1 MSKDRRSATLHSPAL
16 LLGKITVTE
25 HARSRGRH
33 PFSGTRLKL
42 LLFPFLHWML
52 KHTSVRITLVP
63 MHMLVWIMRGLYFWP
78 GNPLRVSC
86 EAVCR
91 IAGREGYGHDPGRV
105 YRQFLDNALGVLE
118 NYFLLYRHGIG
129 RVSERILLQE
139 KDARMIR
146 DLAKQHGGAMLA
158 VPHNIA
164 SAISGLKLNQNF
176 PLLVVARNSPTI
188 ARTRIT
194 LEFFEH
200 MQVPVLMVRDGNP
213 FELSRRL
220 FTAARTGRV
229 IAATLDNTDH
239 SDARVEVKMFGR
251 TVGLSRWA
259 VKIAARKKLPVI
271 PCYFSSRGNRHHIVV
286 GEPIITDDIETAV
299 QNYASFFARNILAD
313 PASWAYLADKRWRKV
328 LSAAGRNEAKRF

>member
-1 MSKDRRSATLHSPAL
+1 MSKNSRSETLHSSAL
-16 LLGKITVTE
+16 LPGKITVTE
-25 HARSRGRH
+25 HAHSRGRH
-33 PFSGTRLKL
+33 LFSGTRLKL
-42 LLFPFLHWML
+42 LLFPFLHWL
-52 KHTSVRITLVP
+52 IKHTSVRIALLP
-63 MHMLVWIMRGLYFWP
+63 MRMLTGIMQVLYFWP
-78 GNPLRVSC
+78 GNPLRMSC

-91 IAGREGYGHDPGRV
+91 IADREGYHHDPARI
-105 YRQFLDNALGVLE
+105 YRQFLKNSLGVLE
-118 NYFLLYRHGIG
+118 NYCLLHRHGIA

-188 ARTRIT
+188 ARTKIT

-220 FTAARTGRV
+220 FAAVKTGRV
-229 IAATLDNTDH
+229 IAATLDNMDN
-239 SDARVEVKMFGR
+239 SDTRVEVTMFGQP
-251 TVGLSRWA
+251 VGLARWA
-259 VKIAARKKLPVI
+259 VKIAARKQLPVM
-271 PCYFSSRGNRHHIVV
+271 PCYFKSNGTRHRIMVGTPIVPECV
-286 GEPIITDDIETAV
+286 ERAV
-299 QNYASFFARNILAD
+299 QHYAAFFEQNILAD
-313 PASWAYLADKRWRKV
+313 PASWAYLADKRWRRI
-328 LSAAGRNEAKRF
+328 LSEAGRNPV